1 MSAQIG
7 ENLTR
12 IKGQLLA
19 RRADLELR
27 RSRVEQDL
35 ERSHEPLVAD
45 FADQAIQRQNDA
57 ALQAIGEAADEEMAA
72 IDVAL
77 KRLESGHYGICIR
90 CQRAIE
96 PARLLA
102 VPHAVI
108 CASCVAADQRGVA

>member
-1 MSAQIG
+1 MNAQIVR
-7 ENLTR
+7 NLTR

-19 RRADLELR
+19 RRADLER
-27 RSRVEQDL
+27 RRGRVEQDL

-45 FADQAIQRQNDA
+45 FADQAIQRQNDE

-72 IDVAL
+72 IDLAL
-77 KRLESGHYGICIR
+77 QRLESGHYGICIR

-102 VPHAVI
+102 VPHAVT
-108 CASCVAADQRGVA
+108 CASCVCG